1 MRFGATVSCQYSPR
15 PAWLARPNLTGR
27 CRHVRNPR
35 AGTLALRSCRP
46 HLGRTNSRSIHNV
59 TKDKMPQYIAFLRG
73 INVGGHRVKMDRLRE
88 VFEESALTSVS
99 TFIASGNVIFSSDSD
114 DASALTDRIEQHLA
128 QELGYEVATFLRSPS
143 QLQEIAAFEAP
154 EVTREGRTAES
165 ETAQNAAGSVYVM
178 LLREPASEAL
188 RASLMELNSETDQ
201 FHSSGCE
208 VYWSVQGK
216 VSESP
221 LFGTKLERATRG
233 VSTTM
238 RNINTMRRLA
248 AKTIQ

>member
-1 MRFGATVSCQYSPR
+1 
-15 PAWLARPNLTGR
+15 
-27 CRHVRNPR
+27 
-35 AGTLALRSCRP
+35 
-46 HLGRTNSRSIHNV
+46 
-59 TKDKMPQYIAFLRG
+59 MPQYIAFLRG

-88 VFEESALTSVS
+88 VFEELALTSVS

-114 DASALTDRIEQHLA
+114 DASALTDRIEEHLA

-143 QLQEIAAFEAP
+143 QLQAIAAFESPDAA
-154 EVTREGRTAES
+154 EDGAAAES
-165 ETAQNAAGSVYVM
+165 PGSVYVM

-201 FHSSGCE
+201 FHFSGCE

-238 RNINTMRRLA
+238 RNINTLRRLA